1 VKVIAS
7 DALRALPILPGRFD
21 LVLLDAQKDDYLDYL
36 RQLEPKLVD
45 GAVVIA
51 DNTGVYRREVAPYLE
66 HVRGDGRYESRAY
79 EVDDDAM
86 EVSLFRRSV
95 H

>member
-1 VKVIAS
+1 MIV
-7 DALRALPILPGRFD
+7 
-21 LVLLDAQKDDYLDYL
+21 
-36 RQLEPKLVD
+36 
-45 GAVVIA
+45 A
-51 DNTGVYRREVAPYLE
+51 DNTGVYRREVGPYLE
-66 HVRGDGRYESRAY
+66 HVRGDPRYESREY